1 MSGETKIYFS
11 QLATS
16 IKHSDR
22 QRWEKEIK
30 YAEDKRLADPSV
42 MDIMAAQ
49 QVDLDNPQLA
59 RDMEGTIASSAKWIQ
74 LAIDIEEAQ
83 FESIRFVFE
92 YN

>member
-30 YAEDKRLADPSV
+30 YAEDRRLDDPSV

-49 QVDLDNPQLA
+49 QVDLDNLQLP

-92 YN
+92 DN